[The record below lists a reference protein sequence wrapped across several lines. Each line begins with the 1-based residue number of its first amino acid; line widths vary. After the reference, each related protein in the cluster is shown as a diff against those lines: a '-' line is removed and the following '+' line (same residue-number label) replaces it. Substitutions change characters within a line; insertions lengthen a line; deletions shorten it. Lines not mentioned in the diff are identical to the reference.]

1 MLERAIINQQLNA
14 SVNAPGGYLQPFPVP
29 CYIHDDFLL
38 VLQGVLPL
46 VLVIS
51 SSLAVSLLA
60 RVLTFEKEQK
70 LQDMLSLM
78 GVGVVEHWC
87 SWIVVYFFLLLP
99 STCFNWAILSLGGIM
114 AYSDKSVL
122 LLVMLT
128 YNLSLMSF
136 SVLASVLFKTANVA
150 GSATGLIYFLLFFLT
165 PLVEYLEFS
174 LSVWQM
180 LLVLLFS
187 PSAYGLY
194 VYYNIQFEVQTAGI
208 QWNNIFLSPY
218 NTDRSNP
225 LLCWLFLLLDT
236 AAYFLLALYLQ
247 AVLPGVYGI
256 RRPWYFPLDPRY
268 WLGTQRAV
276 RWWQLLRRGRKYS
289 VVEREDSSPLTGE
302 GGSWEV
308 LAEEEGPEHLT
319 KGVEIEQMG
328 KVYTWGM
335 LNRKKVSALHCLS
348 LSLYEGQITALLGHN
363 GAGKTSL
370 MMILSG
376 IVPQSSGSATI
387 YGKSLKQDIGQLRNK
402 YLGLCPQHNI
412 LYNHMTVDEHL
423 SFYGTIRGLSKR
435 EISRDAGNLLLCMQ
449 LTEHRAKRVQQ
460 LSGGMRRKLC
470 VCLSFLGSPKLV
482 VLDEPTAGIDS
493 YSRRHIW
500 DFLMSQR
507 EERCILLS
515 THHMD
520 EAEVVGDR
528 IAIID
533 HGHLLCVGGLPFLK
547 EQFQLKY
554 LLRVEKEKEEV
565 STNSITELVE
575 THIPT
580 AKLETGEGK
589 EVRYSL
595 PISAVKEDQS
605 LSELF
610 SVLEE
615 ERERMGLSSFVLEAP
630 TLEQLFL
637 KLTELRYT
645 EEFSHERGED
655 TAEELTHIPKSQHTS
670 KISTLFVFYFLQFWA
685 LILKRLNHTRRDMK
699 GLFIQY
705 FLFLLM
711 LVLTLWISSL
721 SPFPVKHGI
730 VDLTPTTYQDICEPN
745 QFVLLGSGLR
755 PVPPGYP
762 TAESYLQTAVCPGG
776 LGVPHGYTQVSQTN
790 TPLHNTTHNSRL
802 NPIQCPWYSEQ
813 KWSSVSVLNK
823 TQTQRLVNR
832 TCSCDTGEYICP
844 VGAYGPQP
852 GSLTTVGDGSVLL
865 DVRGRNVTDYLL
877 KTRHDY
883 VQMLYGGISFGMI
896 REDVPQ
902 VRGDIK
908 SIVNKNIRENNNKL
922 SYQTFV
928 ERDYSKAWVSLRGYH
943 AMPIFLNVMNN
954 AVLRRELSALRGYES
969 NLSEYGIVA
978 TSQPWPSTPEEEAL
992 QEVRSGKPLMIPLLA
1007 LFGFCFLASSF
1018 VLFVVEERVSGTKH
1032 LQAISGLNKLVYW
1045 TSSYTWD
1052 LAVYTLAILLGSLV
1066 FLCFHKQ
1073 EFVSPTHY
1081 PVFLAACMAFGCV
1094 SISLAYSVSWVFSSP
1109 SRAYVI
1115 MFCLSYVIGLIF
1127 MVVNYS
1133 FDFINRDKNAE
1144 TAANLENI
1152 FLLFPS
1158 YAFVKVLYQMIIIY
1172 AEENVVAL
1180 TAAYNI
1186 SSAPSQLYQ
1195 FNAVWKYITAMLAE
1209 AVLLFCLNLAVDL
1222 CADLLI
1228 SYPVMR
1234 VLPVKK
1240 FPLADSDVIEEET
1253 RVLTA
1258 PHSYNLSLSN
1268 LYKRYS
1274 SSLLSLP
1281 GRSKQTYA
1289 VKNVTLGVQDECFG
1303 LLGLNGAGKT
1313 SVFNMVTGVLAV
1325 TRGSVKISGRETRES
1340 CLRSYNQLGYCAQYD
1355 SLFSLLTG
1363 REHLYLYGR
1372 LRGLRGRDLSDRVRH
1387 LITKLCL
1394 SEYADLPSGRYSGG
1408 NKRKLSIAIALISR
1422 PSLLLLDEPTA
1433 GIDPYAKQFLWKL
1446 LRDLTQGG
1454 VSSLLT
1460 THSMSECEALCT
1472 RIGIMKEG
1480 RLQCIGS
1487 PQQLKSKY
1495 GQGYVMKFYLPPS
1508 QEHAPLL
1515 REVERRLPN
1524 SRLKNQHLSLLDFSL
1539 EGNFKL
1545 SETLSH
1551 IFQLR
1556 REFHIQEFSLGQT
1569 TLDDVF
1575 LRIVSEEDKTG
1586 SCEGILLTDVTSQ

>member
-1 MLERAIINQQLNA
+1 M
-14 SVNAPGGYLQPFPVP
+14 QPFPVP

-99 STCFNWAILSLGGIM
+99 STCFNWAILSLGGIIK
-114 AYSDKSVL
+114 YSDKLIL

-136 SVLASVLFKTANVA
+136 AILASVLFKKANVA

-174 LSVWQM
+174 LSVWEM

-194 VYYNIQFEVQTAGI
+194 IYYNVQFEVQTSGI
-208 QWNNIFLSPY
+208 HWYNMFMSPY
-218 NTDRSNP
+218 NTDRVNP
-225 LLCWLFLLLDT
+225 FLCWLFLLLD
-236 AAYFLLALYLQ
+236 AVGYFLLALYLQ
-247 AVLPGVYGI
+247 AILPGVYGV

-268 WLGTQRAV
+268 WLGTQRAE
-276 RWWQLLRRGRKYS
+276 RWWKLLKRDKKYS
-289 VVEREDSSPLTGE
+289 VVEREDSSVLMGE

-308 LAEEEGPEHLT
+308 LAEEEGPEYLT
-319 KGVEIEQMG
+319 KGVEIEKMG
-328 KVYTWGM
+328 KVYSWG
-335 LNRKKVSALHCLS
+335 LLDRKKVSALHCLS

-387 YGKSLKQDIGQLRNK
+387 YGKSLEKDIGQLRNK

-412 LYNHMTVDEHL
+412 LYDHLTVDEHL
-423 SFYGTIRGLSKR
+423 SFYGTIRGLSSK
-435 EISRDAGNLLLCMQ
+435 EIRRDAGNLLISMRLV
-449 LTEHRAKRVQQ
+449 EHRGKRVQQ

-470 VCLSFLGSPKLV
+470 VCVSFMGSPKLV

-533 HGHLLCVGGLPFLK
+533 HGHLLCVGGLPYLK
-547 EQFQLKY
+547 EQFKLKY
-554 LLRVEKEKEEV
+554 LLRVEKERKEV

-575 THIPT
+575 THLST
-580 AKLETGEGK
+580 AKLEMEGDK
-589 EVRYSL
+589 EIHYSL
-595 PISAVKEDQS
+595 PISAVKENQS
-605 LSELF
+605 LSDLF

-615 ERERMGLSSFVLEAP
+615 EREQIGVSSFVLEAP

-645 EEFSHERGED
+645 EEFSHEKGENPD
-655 TAEELTHIPKSQHTS
+655 EEFAHLPKFQPTFS
-670 KISTLFVFYFLQFWA
+670 KIPTLLVFYLFQFWA
-685 LILKRLNHTRRDMK
+685 LILKRLNHTRRDLK
-699 GLFIQY
+699 GLIIQY

-721 SPFPVKHGI
+721 SPFPSNNGI
-730 VDLTPTTYQDICEPN
+730 VDFTPTTYQDICEPN
-745 QFVLLGSGLR
+745 QFVILSSGMR

-776 LGVPHGYTQVSQTN
+776 LGVPRGYTQEFQTN
-790 TPLHNTTHNSRL
+790 TPLYNASYNNRFNSV
-802 NPIQCPWYSEQ
+802 QCPWYSKQ
-813 KWSSVSVLNK
+813 KWSSVSLLNK
-823 TQTQRLVNR
+823 TQVQKLVNK
-832 TCSCDTGEYICP
+832 TCSCTTGEYICP

-852 GSLTTVGDGSVLL
+852 GTLATVGDGSVLL
-865 DVRGRNVTDYLL
+865 DVRGRNVTDYLI
-877 KTRHDY
+877 KTQHEY
-883 VQMLYGGISFGMI
+883 VQMLYGGVSFGLI
-896 REDVPQ
+896 RGDVPQ
-902 VRGDIK
+902 VRGDVQ
-908 SIVNKNIRENNNKL
+908 SIVNENIRENDNKL

-928 ERDYSKAWVSLRGYH
+928 ERDYSKAWFSLKGYH

-954 AVLRRELSALRGYES
+954 AVLRREIADLRGYSS
-969 NLSEYGIVA
+969 NISEYGIVA
-978 TSQPWPSTPEEEAL
+978 ASQPWPATPEEQAL
-992 QEVRSGKPLMIPLLA
+992 QDIRSGKPLMIPLLA

-1018 VLFVVEERVSGTKH
+1018 ILFVVEERVSGTKH
-1032 LQAISGLNKLVYW
+1032 LQSLSGLNKLIYW

-1052 LAVYTLAILLGSLV
+1052 FVIYTLAILLGSLV
-1066 FLCFHKQ
+1066 FLCFDKQ
-1073 EFVSPTHY
+1073 EFVSRNHY
-1081 PVFLAACMAFGCV
+1081 PVFLVACLAFGCV
-1094 SISLAYSVSWVFSSP
+1094 SISLTYLVSWIFSSP
-1109 SRAYVI
+1109 SRAYVV
-1115 MFCLSYVIGLIF
+1115 MFCLSYVIGMIF

-1133 FDFINRDKNAE
+1133 YDYTNKGKNAE
-1144 TAANLENI
+1144 TAKTLENV

-1172 AEENVVAL
+1172 AEENVQAL
-1180 TAAYNI
+1180 TVGYNI
-1186 SSAPSQLYQ
+1186 SSGPSQLYQ
-1195 FNAVWKYITAMLAE
+1195 FDTIWKYITAMLTE
-1209 AVLLFCLNLAVDL
+1209 AVLLFCLNLAIDL
-1222 CADLLI
+1222 CVDLLI
-1228 SYPVMR
+1228 SYPILR
-1234 VLPVKK
+1234 LLPVKK
-1240 FPLADSDVIEEET
+1240 FLLEDNDVIKEET

-1258 PHSYNLSLSN
+1258 PHTYNLALSN
-1268 LYKRYS
+1268 LYKRYGS
-1274 SSLLSLP
+1274 SFVPQLR
-1281 GRSKQTYA
+1281 RSKQPYA
-1289 VKNVTLGVQDECFG
+1289 VKNITLGVQDECFG

-1313 SVFNMVTGVLAV
+1313 SVFNMITGERAI
-1325 TRGSVKISGRETRES
+1325 TRGSIKISGKEVHETRFRAYS
-1340 CLRSYNQLGYCAQYD
+1340 QLGYCAQYD

-1372 LRGLRGRDLSDRVRH
+1372 LRGLRGRGLRDRVSS
-1387 LITKLCL
+1387 LITKLYL

-1408 NKRKLSIAIALISR
+1408 NKRKLSLAIALISR

-1433 GIDPYAKQFLWKL
+1433 GIDPYAKQFLWKVI
-1446 LRDLTQGG
+1446 RNLTHGG
-1454 VSSLLT
+1454 VSSMLT

-1487 PQQLKSKY
+1487 PQHLKTKY
-1495 GQGYVMKFYLPPS
+1495 GQGYVMKFYLTPS
-1508 QEHAPLL
+1508 QDHEPLL
-1515 REVERRLPN
+1515 REVEKRLPN
-1524 SRLKNQHLSLLDFSL
+1524 SRLKNQHQSLLDFSL
-1539 EGNFKL
+1539 EGSFKL

-1556 REFHIQEFSLGQT
+1556 KEFHIQEFSIGQT

-1575 LRIVSEEDKTG
+1575 LKIVSEEDTVE
-1586 SCEGILLTDVTSQ
+1586 SSEGMVLANVTTQ